1 MNIDVR
7 MYVNSDLEGV
17 NKILKEAFNI
27 KKENNSYNDCYE
39 IVSLTDEKISGYLL
53 LTKVYNPVKNIYY
66 GLIDYVCVLSKY
78 RGTGT
83 SDKLI
88 EYAFE
93 VSKKIGLDYLQLTC
107 APFRIGVQK
116 LYKRN
121 GFVLRY
127 TNVYRKE
134 IL

>member
-27 KKENNSYNDCYE
+27 KN
-39 IVSLTDEKISGYLL
+39 
-53 LTKVYNPVKNIYY
+53 
-66 GLIDYVCVLSKY
+66 VLSKY

-107 APFRIGVQK
+107 APFRIGGQK

-121 GFVLRY
+121 GFVLRD